1 MSREYKF
8 KVWDKITNQYLQELD
23 METETIT
30 ITRAE
35 YQRLLEDSN
44 KLLALESVGVD
55 SWKCYDEAMEL
66 FKEIN
71 EDREEK

>member
-1 MSREYKF
+1 
-8 KVWDKITNQYLQELD
+8 

-44 KLLALESVGVD
+44 KLLALKSVGVGNWD
-55 SWKCYDEAMEL
+55 GYDEALEL
-66 FKEIN
+66 FNEIN
-71 EDREEK
+71 KDREKIKKSC

>member
-1 MSREYKF
+1 
-8 KVWDKITNQYLQELD
+8 

-44 KLLALESVGVD
+44 KLLALKSVGVGNWD
-55 SWKCYDEAMEL
+55 GYDEAMEL
-66 FKEIN
+66 FKEIQ
-71 EDREEK
+71 EEREEN

>member
-1 MSREYKF
+1 
-8 KVWDKITNQYLQELD
+8 
-23 METETIT
+23 MEPETIT

-44 KLLALESVGVD
+44 KLLALKSVGVGN
-55 SWKCYDEAMEL
+55 WEGYDEANSDEALEL
-66 FKEIN
+66 FKKIN

>member
-1 MSREYKF
+1 
-8 KVWDKITNQYLQELD
+8 

-44 KLLALESVGVD
+44 KLLALKSVGVGN
-55 SWKCYDEAMEL
+55 WEGYDEANSDEALEL
-66 FKEIN
+66 FNQIK
-71 EDREEK
+71 KSG

>member
-1 MSREYKF
+1 
-8 KVWDKITNQYLQELD
+8 

-44 KLLALESVGVD
+44 KLLALKSVGVGN
-55 SWKCYDEAMEL
+55 WEGYDEAMEL
-66 FKEIN
+66 FKEIQ
-71 EDREEK
+71 EEREEKLKKV

>member
-1 MSREYKF
+1 
-8 KVWDKITNQYLQELD
+8 

-30 ITRAE
+30 ITRSE

-44 KLLALESVGVD
+44 KLLALKSVGVGNWD
-55 SWKCYDEAMEL
+55 GYDEAMEL